1 MEDQKNAVRKM
12 QEYIRDHLLE
22 DISMEELAKSASF
35 SPWYARKLFLKY
47 LGMSPAVY
55 IRRLK
60 LSKSALRLR
69 DENCQTLDIAMGMG
83 FGSLLRIYYP
93 IQKGT

>member
-1 MEDQKNAVRKM
+1 MEEQKNAVRKM

-55 IRRLK
+55 
-60 LSKSALRLR
+60 
-69 DENCQTLDIAMGMG
+69 QTPQTVKISFTTA
-83 FGSLLRIYYP
+83 R
-93 IQKGT
+93 